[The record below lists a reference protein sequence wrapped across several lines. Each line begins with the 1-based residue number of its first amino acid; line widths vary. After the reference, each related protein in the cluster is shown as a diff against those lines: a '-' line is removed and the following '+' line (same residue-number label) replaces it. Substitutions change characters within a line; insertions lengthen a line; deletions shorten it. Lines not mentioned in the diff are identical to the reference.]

1 MSQTTANPTTEPS
14 VTEQALALLDLGL
27 KATTAYERPDLTT
40 RLQSVRGTLASNTS
54 NVVVIGEFKQGKS
67 SLVNALLNA
76 AVCAVDDDIATAIPA
91 YICYGDPAA
100 AEVLLVDPD
109 HPDAPPARQPI
120 DLKEVPL
127 YVTDAGPYRSEATK
141 GVEIRLPR
149 KLLAPGLTLIDTPGV
164 GGLGSAHGLA
174 TMGALS
180 LADAVLFVTDASQ
193 ELTASEIEFFRQA
206 ADLCPKFAFALT
218 KIDFYPS
225 WRKILDLDRGHLE
238 RAGVNAQI
246 LPLAAPLRIRA
257 ARTNDRTL
265 NDESGYP
272 ALIRFLTDEVT
283 VGGRKADAARAS
295 AEVADAARQLEAQ
308 YESERQSLAD
318 PAAAQRAIE
327 QLTETK
333 SRAERLRSQAAKWQ
347 QTLGD
352 GIADLASEVDFD
364 FRTRTRRLI
373 EECDAAIDDSDPADT
388 WPEFEP
394 WLEQR
399 LSAEVLSNYKLLRD
413 ISARLAERVSDHF
426 GEDAGQI
433 SSDLSVYDPGVLIS
447 QVDVESKVDLD
458 KPGVGKQGFSLLR
471 GSYMGILM
479 FSMLGSMAGITL
491 GPLAIG
497 IGLVMGRKTLKEEK
511 ERQLAMRRAQAK
523 NAVRRYCDEVNFQVG
538 KDSKDTLRRVQRE
551 LRDYYEQRAKEL
563 QTSTTE
569 ALTAA
574 QAAAK
579 NTEAE
584 RQQRLRNVEAELQ
597 RIRSLV
603 QQANQLVGAT
613 TS

>member
-1 MSQTTANPTTEPS
+1 MSQQVAPPTVEPS
-14 VTEQALALLDLGL
+14 VTEQALALVELAD
-27 KATTAYERPDLTT
+27 KATTAYQRPDLAD
-40 RLQSVRGTLASNTS
+40 RLRSVRTTLAGGTS

-91 YICYGDPAA
+91 YIRYGDPAEA
-100 AEVLLVDPD
+100 DVLLVDPD
-109 HPDAPPARQPI
+109 RPDAEPRREPI

-127 YVTDAGPYRSEATK
+127 YVTDAGPYRDAATK

-164 GGLGSAHGLA
+164 GGLGSSHGLA

-193 ELTASEIEFFRQA
+193 ELTASELEFVRQA
-206 ADLCPKFAFALT
+206 ASLCPRIAFALT
-218 KIDFYPS
+218 KTDFYPA
-225 WRKILDLDRGHLE
+225 WRKILDLDRSHLE
-238 RAGVNAQI
+238 RAGIEATI
-246 LPLAAPLRIRA
+246 LPLAAPLRVRA
-257 ARTNDRTL
+257 ARTNDKAL
-265 NDESGYP
+265 NLESGYP
-272 ALIRFLTDEVT
+272 ELIQWLTEEVS
-283 VGGRKADAARAS
+283 VGGRRADAHRA
-295 AEVADAARQLEAQ
+295 ATEVVDATRQLEGQ
-308 YESERQSLAD
+308 FDSERQSLAD
-318 PAAAQRAIE
+318 PAAAQRAIAE
-327 QLTETK
+327 LTEAK
-333 SRAERLRSQAAKWQ
+333 GRAERLRSQAAKWQ

-364 FRTRTRRLI
+364 FRARTRRLI
-373 EECDAAIDDSDPADT
+373 EECDSAIDDSDPADT

-399 LSAEVLSNYKLLRD
+399 LSADVLDNYRLLRD
-413 ISARLAERVSDHF
+413 ISSELAERVADHF

-433 SSDLSVYDPGVLIS
+433 SGSLSVYDPGVLIN
-447 QVDVESKVDLD
+447 QVEVEHKLDLER
-458 KPGVGKQGFSLLR
+458 PGVGKQGMSMLR

-479 FSMLGSMAGITL
+479 FTMLGSMAGITL
-491 GPLAIG
+491 GPIAVG
-497 IGLVMGRKTLKEEK
+497 IGLVMGRKSLKDEK
-511 ERQLAMRRAQAK
+511 ERQLAGRRAQAK

-563 QTSTTE
+563 QTSTSE

-574 QAAAK
+574 QQAAK
-579 NTEAE
+579 NTEAQ
-584 RQQRLRNVEAELQ
+584 RQQRLRDVEAELA
-597 RIRSLV
+597 RIRSLL
-603 QQANQLVGAT
+603 QQAVTVAEAT
-613 TS
+613 AS